1 MCLALVIALLSVTL
15 VKEISRSRDTYSFEA
30 VAHTTYTRTDR
41 FTGYVLRDEI
51 ALTTVNNGP
60 VHYLVDE
67 GQAVRKNT
75 LLAEVF
81 RDDTGTDKRER
92 AAALYA
98 EITAL
103 QATLDAS
110 ETWKNVYLGG
120 YPELMRA
127 LSAGAYKNAAASAAQ
142 IATALS
148 ARESEK
154 TQSAAALQERIA
166 LLQAQLDEMV
176 EHTNDPAPLLATADG
191 IFYHTADGYESTFGT
206 KAAADLT
213 PEGLAALLDAAPAPA
228 REVGKLVSCGTWYLA
243 VPTDKA
249 VADTYTVSQNYAL
262 QFAQG
267 TLSMTLDRIALNTGG
282 EQALLIFRADTLPA
296 WLSPSRAQSVSVARE
311 VLTGL
316 SIPKSALV
324 GENTVFVERDGE
336 AQLCYVTPLQ
346 AKDGCVLVLAE
357 KADGSLREGDRV
369 IVSTRQLFE
378 GKVLK

>member
-1 MCLALVIALLSVTL
+1 MSAGRIKPQTIARLVCLALVIALLTVTL

-81 RDDTGTDKRER
+81 RDDTGADKRER

-154 TQSAAALQERIA
+154 TQSAATMQI
-166 LLQAQLDEMV
+166 
-176 EHTNDPAPLLATADG
+176 TTAK
-191 IFYHTADGYESTFGT
+191 TT
-206 KAAADLT
+206 LT
-213 PEGLAALLDAAPAPA
+213 ISL
-228 REVGKLVSCGTWYLA
+228 
-243 VPTDKA
+243 
-249 VADTYTVSQNYAL
+249 
-262 QFAQG
+262 
-267 TLSMTLDRIALNTGG
+267 TLFSR
-282 EQALLIFRADTLPA
+282 
-296 WLSPSRAQSVSVARE
+296 LS
-311 VLTGL
+311 
-316 SIPKSALV
+316 
-324 GENTVFVERDGE
+324 
-336 AQLCYVTPLQ
+336 LC
-346 AKDGCVLVLAE
+346 
-357 KADGSLREGDRV
+357 SL
-369 IVSTRQLFE
+369 
-378 GKVLK
+378 